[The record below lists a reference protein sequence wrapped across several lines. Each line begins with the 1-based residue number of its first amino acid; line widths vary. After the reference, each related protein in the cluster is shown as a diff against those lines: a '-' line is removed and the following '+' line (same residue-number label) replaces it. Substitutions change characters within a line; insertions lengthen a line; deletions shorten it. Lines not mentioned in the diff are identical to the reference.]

1 MRAASRA
8 TARTRI
14 PTVSPGRARAPTT
27 LRLRHLPAVRARA
40 TRTGIKYVGQFQN
53 GMFHGKGT
61 LIFSNGVYNGVFK
74 NGKARPRG
82 ARRARARER
91 ARHAAVF
98 TVVFAR
104 VGARGAQEV
113 DGEYVFNDGLEDV
126 KGTWDYATSK
136 DRRFYTETLDTIKPA
151 GELQYTDR
159 VPAPELPK
167 DCYDVGNGYFDPKN
181 GSIHDYATK
190 KKIRDASEKELQWAT
205 KKCRVSD
212 IGGGK
217 SSSS

>member
-74 NGKARPRG
+74 NGKARPR
-82 ARRARARER
+82 AAQRACVCALTPR
-91 ARHAAVF
+91 
-98 TVVFAR
+98 
-104 VGARGAQEV
+104 
-113 DGEYVFNDGLEDV
+113 
-126 KGTWDYATSK
+126 S
-136 DRRFYTETLDTIKPA
+136 
-151 GELQYTDR
+151 
-159 VPAPELPK
+159 LP
-167 DCYDVGNGYFDPKN
+167 
-181 GSIHDYATK
+181 
-190 KKIRDASEKELQWAT
+190 
-205 KKCRVSD
+205 
-212 IGGGK
+212 
-217 SSSS
+217 